1 MGVND
6 DTLFQIIR
14 RRSREKFMTRRE
26 IRIYTFK
33 LLFRS
38 FFHSEEAMKEQEKL
52 FFEDPE
58 VQLDVYDTNY
68 IQNKVN
74 DILAKV
80 NEIDQAIDEKAVSW
94 KVDRMNYVDLTII
107 RLAYYEIKYEED
119 IPMAVA
125 INEAVEL
132 AKIYG
137 GDESSSFVN
146 GVLAKLL

>member
-1 MGVND
+1 
-6 DTLFQIIR
+6 
-14 RRSREKFMTRRE
+14 MTRRE
-26 IRIYTFK
+26 LRTYAFK
-33 LLFRS
+33 LLYRS
-38 FFHSEEAMKEQEKL
+38 FFYNEDEMTEQERL

-58 VQLDVYDTNY
+58 L
-68 IQNKVN
+68 
-74 DILAKV
+74 
-80 NEIDQAIDEKAVSW
+80 EIDVFDMEYVQRRVEDVIAKIPEIDAVIDSKAEKW
-94 KVDRMNYVDLTII
+94 KTDRITYVDLTIL
-107 RLAYYEIKYEED
+107 RLAYYEIKYDDD

>member
-1 MGVND
+1 
-6 DTLFQIIR
+6 
-14 RRSREKFMTRRE
+14 MTRRE
-26 IRIYTFK
+26 LRTYAFK
-33 LLFRS
+33 LLYRS
-38 FFHSEEAMKEQEKL
+38 FFYNEDEMTEQEKL

-58 VQLDVYDTNY
+58 M
-68 IQNKVN
+68 
-74 DILAKV
+74 
-80 NEIDQAIDEKAVSW
+80 EIDVFDMEYVQRRVEDVIAKIPEIDAVIDSKAEKW
-94 KVDRMNYVDLTII
+94 KTDRINYVDLTIL
-107 RLAYYEIKYEED
+107 RLAYYEIKYDDD

>member
-1 MGVND
+1 
-6 DTLFQIIR
+6 
-14 RRSREKFMTRRE
+14 MTRRE
-26 IRIYTFK
+26 LRTYAFK
-33 LLFRS
+33 LLYRS
-38 FFHSEEAMKEQEKL
+38 FFYNEDEMTEQEKL

-58 VQLDVYDTNY
+58 MEMDVFDMEYVQRRVEDV
-68 IQNKVN
+68 I
-74 DILAKV
+74 AKIP
-80 NEIDQAIDEKAVSW
+80 EIDAVIDSKAEKW
-94 KVDRMNYVDLTII
+94 KTDRINYVDLTIL
-107 RLAYYEIKYEED
+107 RLAYYEIKYDDD

>member
-1 MGVND
+1 
-6 DTLFQIIR
+6 
-14 RRSREKFMTRRE
+14 MTRRE
-26 IRIYTFK
+26 LRTYAFK
-33 LLFRS
+33 LLYRS
-38 FFHSEEAMKEQEKL
+38 FFYNEDEMTEQEKL

-58 VQLDVYDTNY
+58 M
-68 IQNKVN
+68 
-74 DILAKV
+74 
-80 NEIDQAIDEKAVSW
+80 EIDVFDMEYVQRRVEDVIAKIPEIDAVIESKAEKW
-94 KVDRMNYVDLTII
+94 KTDRINYVDLTIL
-107 RLAYYEIKYEED
+107 RLAYYEIKYDDD

>member
-1 MGVND
+1 
-6 DTLFQIIR
+6 
-14 RRSREKFMTRRE
+14 MTRRE
-26 IRIYTFK
+26 LRTYAFK
-33 LLFRS
+33 LLYRS
-38 FFHSEEAMKEQEKL
+38 FFYNEDEMTEQEKL

-58 VQLDVYDTNY
+58 M
-68 IQNKVN
+68 
-74 DILAKV
+74 
-80 NEIDQAIDEKAVSW
+80 EIDVFDMEYVQRRVEDVIAKIPEIDVVIDSKAEKW
-94 KVDRMNYVDLTII
+94 KTDRINYVDLTIL
-107 RLAYYEIKYEED
+107 RLAYYEIKYDDD

>member
-1 MGVND
+1 
-6 DTLFQIIR
+6 
-14 RRSREKFMTRRE
+14 MTRRE
-26 IRIYTFK
+26 LRTYAFK
-33 LLFRS
+33 LLYRS
-38 FFHSEEAMKEQEKL
+38 FFYNEDEMTEQEKL

-58 VQLDVYDTNY
+58 MDVFDMEYVQRRVEDV
-68 IQNKVN
+68 I
-74 DILAKV
+74 AKIP
-80 NEIDQAIDEKAVSW
+80 EIDAVIDSKAEKW
-94 KVDRMNYVDLTII
+94 KTDRINYVDLTIL
-107 RLAYYEIKYEED
+107 RLAYYEIKYDDD

>member
-1 MGVND
+1 
-6 DTLFQIIR
+6 
-14 RRSREKFMTRRE
+14 MTRRE
-26 IRIYTFK
+26 LRTYAFK
-33 LLFRS
+33 LLYRS
-38 FFHSEEAMKEQEKL
+38 FFYNEDEMTEQEKL

-58 VQLDVYDTNY
+58 M
-68 IQNKVN
+68 
-74 DILAKV
+74 
-80 NEIDQAIDEKAVSW
+80 EIDVFDMEYVQRRVEDVIAKIPEIDAVIDSKPEKW
-94 KVDRMNYVDLTII
+94 KTDRINYVDLTIL
-107 RLAYYEIKYEED
+107 RLAYYEIKYDDD

>member
-1 MGVND
+1 
-6 DTLFQIIR
+6 
-14 RRSREKFMTRRE
+14 MTRRE
-26 IRIYTFK
+26 LRTYAFK
-33 LLFRS
+33 LLYRS
-38 FFHSEEAMKEQEKL
+38 FFYNEDEMTEQEKL

-58 VQLDVYDTNY
+58 M
-68 IQNKVN
+68 
-74 DILAKV
+74 
-80 NEIDQAIDEKAVSW
+80 EIDVFDMEYVQRRVEDVIAKIPEIDAVIDSKAEKW
-94 KVDRMNYVDLTII
+94 KTDRINYVDLTIL
-107 RLAYYEIKYEED
+107 RLAYYEIIYDDD

>member
-1 MGVND
+1 
-6 DTLFQIIR
+6 
-14 RRSREKFMTRRE
+14 MTRRE
-26 IRIYTFK
+26 LRTYAFK
-33 LLFRS
+33 LLYRS
-38 FFHSEEAMKEQEKL
+38 FFYNEDEMTEQERL

-58 VQLDVYDTNY
+58 M
-68 IQNKVN
+68 
-74 DILAKV
+74 
-80 NEIDQAIDEKAVSW
+80 EIDVFDMEYVQRRVEDVIAKIPEIDAVIDSKAEKW
-94 KVDRMNYVDLTII
+94 KTDRINYVDLTIL
-107 RLAYYEIKYEED
+107 RLAYYEIKYDDD

>member
-1 MGVND
+1 
-6 DTLFQIIR
+6 
-14 RRSREKFMTRRE
+14 MTRRE
-26 IRIYTFK
+26 LRTYAFK
-33 LLFRS
+33 LLYRS
-38 FFHSEEAMKEQEKL
+38 FFYNEDEMTEQEKL

-58 VQLDVYDTNY
+58 M
-68 IQNKVN
+68 
-74 DILAKV
+74 
-80 NEIDQAIDEKAVSW
+80 EIDVFDMEYVQRRVEDVIAKIPEIDAVIDSKAEKW
-94 KVDRMNYVDLTII
+94 KTDRINYVDLTIL
-107 RLAYYEIKYEED
+107 RLAYYEIKYHDD

>member
-1 MGVND
+1 
-6 DTLFQIIR
+6 
-14 RRSREKFMTRRE
+14 MTRRE
-26 IRIYTFK
+26 LRTYAFK
-33 LLFRS
+33 LLYRS
-38 FFHSEEAMKEQEKL
+38 FFYNEDEMTEQERL

-58 VQLDVYDTNY
+58 M
-68 IQNKVN
+68 
-74 DILAKV
+74 
-80 NEIDQAIDEKAVSW
+80 EIDVFDMEYVQRRVEDVIAKIPEIDAVIDSKTEKW
-94 KVDRMNYVDLTII
+94 KTDRINYVDLTIL
-107 RLAYYEIKYEED
+107 RLAYYEIKYDDD

>member
-1 MGVND
+1 
-6 DTLFQIIR
+6 
-14 RRSREKFMTRRE
+14 MTRRE
-26 IRIYTFK
+26 LRTYAFK
-33 LLFRS
+33 LLYRS
-38 FFHSEEAMKEQEKL
+38 FFYNEDEMTEQEKL

-58 VQLDVYDTNY
+58 M
-68 IQNKVN
+68 
-74 DILAKV
+74 
-80 NEIDQAIDEKAVSW
+80 EIDVFDMEYVQRRVEDVIAKIPEIDAVIDSKAEKW
-94 KVDRMNYVDLTII
+94 KTDRINYVDLTKL
-107 RLAYYEIKYEED
+107 RLAYYEIKYDDD